1 MTEVATWNDNGSSYN
16 TRGDKG
22 IMIVASMMMML
33 MMTMNDDDNAHDD
46 DFQTDS
52 CSDSRYLANSPM
64 MLCFVMVTDMMI

>member
-33 MMTMNDDDNAHDD
+33 MMTM
-46 DFQTDS
+46 
-52 CSDSRYLANSPM
+52 M
-64 MLCFVMVTDMMI
+64 MTMLMMMIFKLIVAVIQDIWQIVR